1 MAHRQRWYLEG
12 VVYDVVIRTLHGQF
26 WLRPDAD
33 CKRILEELFGRAL
46 KLFTGVRLHVYDAQ
60 SNHLHYQ
67 VSATA
72 PSQLPKF
79 LDYVHGMFARRIN
92 RLRGRRGTLWS
103 RRAATIP
110 VVDDAAQVARLRYVL
125 AQGTAAGLV
134 ASPKDWPGAA
144 SALALLGDRRV
155 AASYVSEAARRKNNR
170 RAQPLPEAE
179 IAEDVSFELAPLP
192 VWESLSRDEYR
203 ARIETMVAAI
213 EEEHAGREVM
223 GVERLVQQRPDAAPK
238 DFQPSPMPLCHAS
251 DAQSRQTFLGVYRE
265 FMSEYLRAAEYARQ
279 HPEATVEELSR
290 RFPAGAIVRLAA
302 YVPAKVGAPWPWTL
316 GPSDADA
323 FRRRT

>member
-1 MAHRQRWYLEG
+1 MCLG
-12 VVYDVVIRTLHGQF
+12 G
-26 WLRPDAD
+26 
-33 CKRILEELFGRAL
+33 C
-46 KLFTGVRLHVYDAQ
+46 VR
-60 SNHLHYQ
+60 
-67 VSATA
+67 SA
-72 PSQLPKF
+72 
-79 LDYVHGMFARRIN
+79 G
-92 RLRGRRGTLWS
+92 
-103 RRAATIP
+103 
-110 VVDDAAQVARLRYVL
+110 
-125 AQGTAAGLV
+125 
-134 ASPKDWPGAA
+134 
-144 SALALLGDRRV
+144 
-155 AASYVSEAARRKNNR
+155 RKNNR

-192 VWESLSRDEYR
+192 VWEALSRDEYR

-223 GVERLVQQRPDAAPK
+223 GVERLLQQRPDAAPK

-251 DAQSRQTFLGVYRE
+251 DAQSRQTFLGAYRE

-279 HPEATVEELSR
+279 HPEATVEELCR